1 VADNASSGLYVLGHQ
16 PVAIGQLAGAE
27 LGMQMS
33 VNGQVASVGSGAACL
48 GHPLRAAYWLARTMA
63 ARGQPLHAGEVI
75 LSGALGPMVPVAA
88 GDRVQTRIGGVG
100 GCSVRFV

>member
-1 VADNASSGLYVLGHQ
+1 VPAQRLAQPKIEAEVAFVVGRELAGDTPSWGEF

-48 GHPLRAAYWLARTMA
+48 GHSLRAAYWLARTMA
-63 ARGQPLHAGEVI
+63 AHGQRCAR
-75 LSGALGPMVPVAA
+75 AN
-88 GDRVQTRIGGVG
+88 
-100 GCSVRFV
+100 